1 MKRIASGSQT
11 ASAPAS
17 YGADVGTPGYFQD
30 ASTTPSGAPTQLTP
44 KWCNMVQEAV
54 TLTIL
59 DSGAALADTLSQFSD
74 TVAGVHAI
82 KSGATTTGTTT
93 TARTRSIV
101 ASDTCAATAAT
112 SAVVGS
118 SLSIASG
125 VISAVIGSGAGTAS
139 GPISAVVGAYNS
151 TAQGAQSAVVG
162 GTGSTATAANAVAL
176 GGNGDAT
183 GPSSAVIAGDG
194 AAASGT
200 NAVTLGGINPSAA
213 GDDSVVIGGSTGIIT
228 ANGDRSVIAGGDTN
242 TLDAPDSFMAAATS
256 CFVPNGNR
264 GVVIG
269 AKDSTLA
276 DAATDGRVILA
287 SRGVVLASSKTTGG
301 NTSWIVGGGYSTNT
315 VSGLET
321 ANADVYWTI
330 DSQTGT
336 MRSQGSFTGSTDP
349 NADVAEYHEHVEL
362 GALPVGA
369 LVTNVGRRV
378 RLAAPGDRVFGVVS
392 ATPLL
397 VAGTADLGW
406 ARQYVTDEWGRPVY
420 VDVPMVRY
428 VLDSGRVYDGREDQ
442 APAPVPDSA
451 QRYTAR
457 DRMRNPDYDPTR
469 AYMPRTERVEEWS
482 PIAKLG
488 VVRVRVAKS
497 VKVGDLL
504 APGKDGV
511 AVATDAPK
519 GRREVEVLEV
529 LSAFDAARGYAIA
542 LCDVG

>member
-1 MKRIASGSQT
+1 MKRIASGSQV

-30 ASTTPSGAPTQLTP
+30 AATTPSGAPTQMTP
-44 KWCNMVQEAV
+44 KWCNMIQEGQV
-54 TLTIL
+54 RTIT
-59 DSGAALADTLSQFSD
+59 DSGAALADDLSQFSD

-118 SLSIASG
+118 SLSLASG

-139 GPISAVVGAYNS
+139 GAISAVVGAYNS
-151 TAQGAQSAVVG
+151 TASGAQSVVLG
-162 GTGSTATAANAVAL
+162 GTGSTATATNSAVL

-183 GPSSAVIAGDG
+183 GASSAVVAGDG
-194 AAASGT
+194 ATASGV
-200 NAVTLGGINPSAA
+200 NAVTLGGINPTASGDNAA
-213 GDDSVVIGGSTGIIT
+213 VVGGSGCQASGDTSVV
-228 ANGDRSVIAGGDTN
+228 AGGTGTIVN
-242 TLDAPDSFMAAATS
+242 AADSFAAAASTS
-256 CFVPNGNR
+256 YITQGQHHGIV
-264 GVVIG
+264 
-269 AKDSTLA
+269 ASKDSTTA
-276 DAATDGRVILA
+276 DTTGTGRLVLA

-301 NTSWIVGGGYSTNT
+301 NTSYVVGGGYSTNT

-378 RLAAPGDRVFGVVS
+378 RLAVAGDRVFGVVS

-428 VLDSGRVYDGREDQ
+428 VLDNGRVYDGREDQ

-511 AVATDAPK
+511 AVATDAPN

>member
-1 MKRIASGSQT
+1 MKRIASGSQA

-82 KSGATTTGTTT
+82 KSGATTTGTVT
-93 TARTRSIV
+93 TARTRTVV

-112 SAVVGS
+112 SATVGS
-118 SLSIASG
+118 SLSLASG
-125 VISAVIGSGAGTAS
+125 VISAVVGAGASTAS
-139 GPISAVVGAYNS
+139 GAISAVVGANNS
-151 TAQGAQSAVVG
+151 TASAAQSVVIG
-162 GTGSTATAANAVAL
+162 GTGSTATAANAAVL

-183 GPSSAVIAGDG
+183 GASSAVIAGDG
-194 AAASGT
+194 AVASGV
-200 NAVTLGGINPSAA
+200 NAVTVGGINPSAA

-287 SRGVVLASSKTTGG
+287 SRGIVLASSKTTGG

-321 ANADVYWTI
+321 ANADLNWTI

-336 MRSQGSFTGSTDP
+336 MRSNGSFSGSTDP
-349 NADVAEYHEHVEL
+349 NADVAEYHPNVDNI
-362 GALPVGA
+362 AIPVGC
-369 LVTNVGRRV
+369 LVTNVGRAV
-378 RLAAPGDRVFGVVS
+378 RLAGPGDRVFGVVS

-397 VAGTADLGW
+397 VAGAADLEYSGKYM
-406 ARQYVTDEWGRPVY
+406 ADQWGRTIWA
-420 VDVPMVRY
+420 DVSMVRFE
-428 VLDSGRVYDGREDQ
+428 GYDGRVAD
-442 APAPVPDSA
+442 APRPTPEGATF
-451 QRYTAR
+451 YTLR
-457 DRMRNPDYDPTR
+457 DRVLSPDYDPTR
-469 AYMPRTERVEEWS
+469 AYVPRTERPTEWT
-482 PIAKLG
+482 PVAKLG
-488 VVRVRVAKS
+488 VVRVRVDWN
-497 VKVGDLL
+497 VQVGDLL

-511 AVATDAPK
+511 AVATDAPN